1 MSTKKVIV
9 VGATGNLGN
18 KIVKALI
25 QQGAE
30 VTAMVRA
37 TSNRS
42 KLEEIGVKNFVTGDM
57 LDKPSLKNALSSGYG
72 FDAIVASAAGYTSHS
87 KGDSTDTDTIGY
99 RNLVDATKEAGI
111 PRFVLISILESDKA
125 VNVPHF
131 HNKYLTEKYLTEK
144 KQPYIAL
151 RPGAFFDWADDS
163 MIKRIKKGVVP
174 MFFYGV
180 DYGTIYTPDL
190 ARYAAL
196 AATSVPDSE
205 LNSFVDV
212 GWSTPVN
219 NQNLAAAFSKVL
231 NKPIK
236 AKAIVPAFLFKIVAP
251 IFAAFSN
258 NMKDMLEMYN
268 WVSTGAYV
276 SKDTAK
282 QKRLFGDLPTI
293 EEAITRYCKDKKLI

>member
-1 MSTKKVIV
+1 MSITKVVV

-25 QQGAE
+25 EEGVE

-37 TSNRS
+37 TSNKS
-42 KLEEIGVKNFVTGDM
+42 KLQEMGVTNFVIGDM
-57 LDKPSLKNALSSGYG
+57 MDKPSLKTALSPDYG
-72 FDAIVASAAGYTSHS
+72 FDAIVASAAGYTKHS
-87 KGDSTDTDTIGY
+87 KGDSPDTDTIGY
-99 RNLVDATKEAGI
+99 RNVVDAAKSAGI
-111 PRFVLISILESDKA
+111 PRFVLISILECDKA
-125 VNVPHF
+125 VTVPHF
-131 HNKYLTEKYLTEK
+131 YNKYLIEKYLAEQ
-144 KQPYIAL
+144 KQPFIAL
-151 RPGAFFDWADDS
+151 RAGAFFDWADEL

-174 MFFYGV
+174 MFFDNV

-190 ARYAAL
+190 ARYVAL

-212 GWSTPVN
+212 GWATPVN
-219 NQNLAAAFSKVL
+219 NEKLVVAFLKVL
-231 NKPIK
+231 HTTMK
-236 AKAIVPAFLFKIVAP
+236 AKAVIPPLVFKIVAP
-251 IFAAFSN
+251 IFAAFSEK
-258 NMKDMLEMYN
+258 MKDLLAMYK

-293 EEAITRYCKDKKLI
+293 EEAITRYCRDKRLI

>member
-1 MSTKKVIV
+1 MNTKKVIV
-9 VGATGNLGN
+9 VGATGNLGS
-18 KIVKALI
+18 KIAQALI
-25 QQGAE
+25 QEGAE

-42 KLEEIGVKNFVTGDM
+42 KLEEMGVKNFVVGDM
-57 LDKPSLKNALSSGYG
+57 LDKSSLKNALSPGYS
-72 FDAIVASAAGYTSHS
+72 FDAIVASAAGYTGHS
-87 KGDSTDTDTIGY
+87 KGDNTDTDTTGY
-99 RNLVDATKEAGI
+99 RNLVDATKGAGI
-111 PRFVLISILESDKA
+111 PRFVLISILESGKA
-125 VNVPHF
+125 ISVPQF
-131 HNKYLTEKYLTEK
+131 DNKYLIEKYLQEK

-151 RPGAFFDWADDS
+151 RPGAFFDWADS
-163 MIKRIKKGVVP
+163 MIKKIKNGTVP

-219 NQNLAAAFSKVL
+219 NDNLATAFSKVL
-231 NKPIK
+231 HKPIK
-236 AKAIVPAFLFKIVAP
+236 AKPVVPAFVFKLVAP
-251 IFAAFSN
+251 MFGAFSHKI
-258 NMKDMLEMYN
+258 KDLLEMYK
-268 WVSTGAYV
+268 WVNTGVYI

-282 QKRLFGDLPTI
+282 QKRLFDDLPTI